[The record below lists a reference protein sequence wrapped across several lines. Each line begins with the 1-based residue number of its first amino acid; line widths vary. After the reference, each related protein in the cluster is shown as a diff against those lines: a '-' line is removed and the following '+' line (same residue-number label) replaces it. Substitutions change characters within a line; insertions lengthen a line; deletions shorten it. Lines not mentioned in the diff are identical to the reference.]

1 MVLNVR
7 VRACP
12 DRTSEESGTKGISD
26 PLPLRG
32 VPRRGEGCNRSAR
45 IIVERTSKS
54 HPPSL
59 RDTSPPDRCR
69 AGLEGGD
76 FTHPVFA
83 SGESTPLNRGEV
95 FLPSFL
101 RRGHAVSVGV
111 VDDLISDPLPLRG
124 VPRRGEVCNRSAR
137 IIVERTSKSHPP
149 SLRDTSLE
157 GGDFAMTLIF
167 LSCILHLNL
176 KVLKLIIAERI
187 PIIQNRTTIFDSSIP
202 FNSK

>member
-12 DRTSEESGTKGISD
+12 DRTSEESDSDRTSD

-45 IIVERTSKS
+45 IILERTSKL
-54 HPPSL
+54 HTLPIN
-59 RDTSPPDRCR
+59 RD
-69 AGLEGGD
+69 
-76 FTHPVFA
+76 
-83 SGESTPLNRGEV
+83 
-95 FLPSFL
+95 
-101 RRGHAVSVGV
+101 
-111 VDDLISDPLPLRG
+111 
-124 VPRRGEVCNRSAR
+124 
-137 IIVERTSKSHPP
+137 
-149 SLRDTSLE
+149 DTSLK
-157 GGDFAMTLIF
+157 GGGFAMTLIF